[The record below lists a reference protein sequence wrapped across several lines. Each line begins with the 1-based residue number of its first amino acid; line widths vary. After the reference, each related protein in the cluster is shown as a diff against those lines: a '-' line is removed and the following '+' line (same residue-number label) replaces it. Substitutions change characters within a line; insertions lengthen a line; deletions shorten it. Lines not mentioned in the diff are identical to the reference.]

1 MVKLGPTPHTPLDF
15 RVCFTYPLAIA
26 PVSHA
31 VCKDVVS
38 IEKSGEHFR
47 LLYDVKGRFTI
58 HRITPEEAT
67 YKLLK
72 VKRMAV
78 GARGV
83 PYIVTHDG
91 RTIRYPDPLI
101 RANDTVR
108 FDLEQNKITDFV
120 KFDTGNICMITG
132 GRNMGRAGVIVH
144 RERHVGGF
152 DIVHVKDSLD
162 RTFATRFVFC
172 PLFRILPSHT
182 GFTVESPTFSSLV
195 RVRSHG
201 SLCPRARAPNSPF
214 PKKGIS
220 EGGSGRQNSRSEAV
234 CDFRFIWYMYASHA
248 PCMLVLCA
256 KNECMRTT
264 HASSSMFRSIRVLEL
279 FPWIL
284 ELGIVHVVNGNNCFE
299 CCAGNVV

>member
-1 MVKLGPTPHTPLDF
+1 MQ
-15 RVCFTYPLAIA
+15 
-26 PVSHA
+26 
-31 VCKDVVS
+31 KDVVS

-58 HRITPEEAT
+58 HRITPEEAN

-120 KFDTGNICMITG
+120 KFDTGNVCMITG

-144 RERHVGGF
+144 RERHIGGF

-162 RTFATRFVFC
+162 RTFATRFVSFDFS
-172 PLFRILPSHT
+172 LFLLPQYGLCRSIT
-182 GFTVESPTFSSLV
+182 NIFVLGQGAKPWISL
-195 RVRSHG
+195 
-201 SLCPRARAPNSPF
+201 
-214 PKKGIS
+214 PKGKGTKLTIS
-220 EGGSGRQNSRSEAV
+220 EERDLRRRQRAAEQ
-234 CDFRFIWYMYASHA
+234 
-248 PCMLVLCA
+248 
-256 KNECMRTT
+256 
-264 HASSSMFRSIRVLEL
+264 
-279 FPWIL
+279 
-284 ELGIVHVVNGNNCFE
+284 
-299 CCAGNVV
+299 

>member
-1 MVKLGPTPHTPLDF
+1 MQ
-15 RVCFTYPLAIA
+15 
-26 PVSHA
+26 
-31 VCKDVVS
+31 KDVVS

-120 KFDTGNICMITG
+120 KFDTGNVCMITG

-144 RERHVGGF
+144 RERHIGGF

-162 RTFATRFVFC
+162 RTFATRFVFFDF
-172 PLFRILPSHT
+172 LFCSTSLIWIVLVVSQ
-182 GFTVESPTFSSLV
+182 TFSSLV
-195 RVRSHG
+195 KVPSRG
-201 SLCPRARAPNSPF
+201 SLCPRARVLSLPF
-214 PKKGIS
+214 PRKEIS
-220 EGGSGRQNSRSEAV
+220 EGVSERQSSKTDHRYKFTPAILCHV
-234 CDFRFIWYMYASHA
+234 VYAFLL
-248 PCMLVLCA
+248 PT
-256 KNECMRTT
+256 KNECMHTN
-264 HASSSMFRSIRVLEL
+264 HIA
-279 FPWIL
+279 P
-284 ELGIVHVVNGNNCFE
+284 
-299 CCAGNVV
+299 